1 MIILDLTPPVILGT
15 LGLIAFLWFGNHDNQ
30 TWRRFMV
37 HSWVTRAV
45 SISALILR
53 LATSLQAGIAVAMLA
68 ALALEFY
75 GVPLADAAALAVMR
89 SGETTPQTLFTETV
103 LGFAMKPKN
112 LHWIYTLLALVLFAT
127 TSLLQLTSTALL
139 SDLQL
144 GPLPGSSISSALSHD
159 FQYNMTGLSQKL
171 NFIPMIRRQTP
182 WARNPQFY
190 PTFAEFSSPA
200 PARSDVDDTGVLLR
214 AFLPMADSAQ
224 RKNLRNYTG
233 KAFVL
238 DSRVA
243 CQAPILTGLQ
253 LSWDPSSGSIF
264 SMNGSYTN
272 STSSQELLVPSSP
285 VPFTCPSYF
294 YSNE

>member
-1 MIILDLTPPVILGT
+1 MHSTSQQSLRISLANSLEVRSMIILALTPPVIPGT

-144 GPLPGSSISSALSHD
+144 GPLPSLWG
-159 FQYNMTGLSQKL
+159 
-171 NFIPMIRRQTP
+171 
-182 WARNPQFY
+182 
-190 PTFAEFSSPA
+190 FSSHENCG
-200 PARSDVDDTGVLLR
+200 VWDTWR
-214 AFLPMADSAQ
+214 FC
-224 RKNLRNYTG
+224 N
-233 KAFVL
+233 
-238 DSRVA
+238 
-243 CQAPILTGLQ
+243 
-253 LSWDPSSGSIF
+253 
-264 SMNGSYTN
+264 
-272 STSSQELLVPSSP
+272 
-285 VPFTCPSYF
+285 
-294 YSNE
+294 